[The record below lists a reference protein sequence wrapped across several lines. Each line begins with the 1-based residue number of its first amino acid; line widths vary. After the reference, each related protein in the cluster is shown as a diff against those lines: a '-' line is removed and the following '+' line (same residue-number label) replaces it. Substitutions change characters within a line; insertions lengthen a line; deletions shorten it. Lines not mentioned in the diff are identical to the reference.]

1 MNIVFMGTPG
11 FAIPSLTMLIASDNT
26 IAGVVTQPDRPSGR
40 GKKLTPPPVKTLALQ
55 HALPVLQPER
65 VKEENFIQWLKSKK
79 PDLIVVVA
87 FGQILP
93 PKILKIPSHGCI
105 NLHTSLLPQYRGAA
119 PINWALINGE
129 KKTGVSTILMSEWMD
144 TGDIFLQMETIIEEK
159 EDALTLSNRLSTL
172 GAKLLLETISQLK
185 RGGLTPTPQ
194 NHSKV
199 SYAPLL
205 KKEDGHI
212 DWRKNAQ
219 DIHNQ
224 IRGTLPWPGAFT
236 YLDNKRLKIFNSVV
250 IDEENRGSP
259 GMIFQVGEEGIKVA
273 TGKECLLLTEV
284 QLQGRRRMNAADFIK
299 GHPIPIGTSLL

>member
-65 VKEENFIQWLKSKK
+65 VKEENVIQWLRSKK

-93 PKILKIPSHGCI
+93 PKILKIPSYGCI

-129 KKTGVSTILMSEWMD
+129 KKTGVSTILMNEWMD
-144 TGDIFLQMETIIEEK
+144 TGDIFLQMETKIEEK

-199 SYAPLL
+199 TYAPLL
-205 KKEDGHI
+205 KKDDGHI

-219 DIHNQ
+219 AIHNQ

-236 YLDNKRLKIFNSVV
+236 YLDKKLLKIFNSVV

-259 GMIFQVGEEGIKVA
+259 GKIFQVGAEGIKVA

-284 QLQGRRRMNAADFIK
+284 QLQGRKRMNAAEFIK
-299 GHPIPIGTSLL
+299 GHPVPTGTSLL

>member
-1 MNIVFMGTPG
+1 LNIVFMGTPG

-65 VKEENFIQWLKSKK
+65 VKEENAIQWLRSKK

-93 PKILKIPSHGCI
+93 PKILKIPSYGCI

-129 KKTGVSTILMSEWMD
+129 KKTGVSTILMNEWMD
-144 TGDIFLQMETIIEEK
+144 TGDIFLQMETKIEEK

-199 SYAPLL
+199 TYAPLL
-205 KKEDGHI
+205 KKDDGHI

-219 DIHNQ
+219 AIHNQ

-236 YLDNKRLKIFNSVV
+236 YLDKKLLKIFNSVV

-259 GMIFQVGEEGIKVA
+259 GKIFQVGAEGIKVA

-284 QLQGRRRMNAADFIK
+284 QLQGRKRMNAAEFIK
-299 GHPIPIGTSLL
+299 GHPVPTGTGLL

>member
-1 MNIVFMGTPG
+1 
-11 FAIPSLTMLIASDNT
+11 
-26 IAGVVTQPDRPSGR
+26 
-40 GKKLTPPPVKTLALQ
+40 
-55 HALPVLQPER
+55 
-65 VKEENFIQWLKSKK
+65 
-79 PDLIVVVA
+79 
-87 FGQILP
+87 
-93 PKILKIPSHGCI
+93 
-105 NLHTSLLPQYRGAA
+105 LLPQYRGAA

-144 TGDIFLQMETIIEEK
+144 TGDIFLQMETKIEEK

-212 DWRKNAQ
+212 DWSKNAQ
-219 DIHNQ
+219 AIHNQ

-236 YLDNKRLKIFNSVV
+236 YLDKKLLKIFNSVV

-259 GMIFQVGEEGIKVA
+259 GMIFQVGVEGIKVA

-284 QLQGRRRMNAADFIK
+284 QLQGRRRMNAAEFIK

>member
-1 MNIVFMGTPG
+1 LNIIFMGTPG

-65 VKEENFIQWLKSKK
+65 VKEENVIQWLRSKK

-93 PKILKIPSHGCI
+93 PKILKIPSYGCI

-129 KKTGVSTILMSEWMD
+129 KKTGVSTILMNEWMD
-144 TGDIFLQMETIIEEK
+144 TGDIFLQMETKIEEK

-172 GAKLLLETISQLK
+172 GAKLLLKTISQLK

-199 SYAPLL
+199 TYAPLL
-205 KKEDGHI
+205 KKDDGHI

-219 DIHNQ
+219 AIHSQ

-236 YLDNKRLKIFNSVV
+236 YLDKKLLKIFNSVV

-259 GMIFQVGEEGIKVA
+259 GKIFQVGAEGIKVA

-284 QLQGRRRMNAADFIK
+284 QLQGRKRMNAAEFIK
-299 GHPIPIGTSLL
+299 GHPVPTGTSLL